1 MRMGK
6 ANVVAPLTSPE
17 EPPAMSYAAV
27 SFFSPVCLSIAG
39 VLHVSRRAEGGS
51 RTWAAPCLGR
61 AGVAC
66 ACLWAIRSV
75 RAGPASRVGFKFIF
89 GFYSFHI
96 FVYRFK
102 NMYLLDG
109 RSK

>member
-1 MRMGK
+1 MRVDEV
-6 ANVVAPLTSPE
+6 NIVVLLDSPE
-17 EPPAMSYAAV
+17 ESPATSCAAV
-27 SFFSPVCLSIAG
+27 SFSSPVSLSVAR
-39 VLHVSRRAEGGS
+39 VPHVSRRAKGGS

-66 ACLWAIRSV
+66 ACLWAARSV

-89 GFYSFHI
+89 GFYSFHR

-109 RSK
+109 SSK